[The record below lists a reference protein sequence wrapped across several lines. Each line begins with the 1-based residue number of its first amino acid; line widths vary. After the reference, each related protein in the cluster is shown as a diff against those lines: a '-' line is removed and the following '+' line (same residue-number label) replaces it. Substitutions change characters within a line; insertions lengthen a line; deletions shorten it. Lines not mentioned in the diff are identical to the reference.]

1 MADLRVRKIDEDVV
15 LLLKDRAK
23 REGTSVEAI
32 LRKVI
37 TEEAMRPKREM
48 LAELQNYHERFRA
61 EHGVL
66 ADSTPLIREER
77 ERWS

>member
-1 MADLRVRKIDEDVV
+1 MADLRVRKLDDDVV

-32 LRKVI
+32 LRKLI
-37 TEEAMRPKREM
+37 TEEAKRPKREM
-48 LAELQNYHERFRA
+48 MAELREYHERFRA

-66 ADSTPLIREER
+66 PDSTPGIREER
-77 ERWS
+77 DRWS

>member
-1 MADLRVRKIDEDVV
+1 MADLRVRRLDDEVV

-37 TEEAMRPKREM
+37 SEEAKRPRREM
-48 LAELQNYHERFRA
+48 VARLRERHEAFQA
-61 EHGVL
+61 AHGYL
-66 ADSTPLIREER
+66 PDSTEIIREER
-77 ERWS
+77 DRWS

>member
-1 MADLRVRKIDEDVV
+1 MADLRVRKLDDDIV

-32 LRKVI
+32 LRRVI
-37 TEEAMRPKREM
+37 TDEAQRPRREM
-48 LAELQNYHERFRA
+48 VVKLTERHEAFRA

-66 ADSTPLIREER
+66 PDSTSLIREER
-77 ERWS
+77 DRWS